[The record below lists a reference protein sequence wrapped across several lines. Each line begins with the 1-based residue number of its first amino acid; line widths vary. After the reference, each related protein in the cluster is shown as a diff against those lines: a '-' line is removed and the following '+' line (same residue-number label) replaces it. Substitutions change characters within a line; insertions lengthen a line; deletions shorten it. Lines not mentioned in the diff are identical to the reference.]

1 MKYGPPFG
9 KSFSLLFPDTADIR
23 IRLQPSKL
31 NSLDRCQSTLVRGKT
46 FRSWIR
52 DVGTSDVDREKVV
65 SSDKKKERKKGGRER
80 EVQGGMAVE
89 AGRRT
94 GGQLTCSEYTI
105 PFPKRLDVNCTL
117 VAYLRFGV
125 DMSVTR

>member
-1 MKYGPPFG
+1 MGLHSANLFLSFFQIRPIFVSATNLPNLTRWTDVNRRSFEG
-9 KSFSLLFPDTADIR
+9 KRF
-23 IRLQPSKL
+23 
-31 NSLDRCQSTLVRGKT
+31 DRGFETL
-46 FRSWIR
+46 
-52 DVGTSDVDREKVV
+52 DVDREKVV

-80 EVQGGMAVE
+80 GVQGGMAVE

-117 VAYLRFGV
+117 VAYLCFGV

>member
-1 MKYGPPFG
+1 MGLHSANLFLSFFQIRPIFVSASNLPNLTRWTNVNRRSFEG
-9 KSFSLLFPDTADIR
+9 KRF
-23 IRLQPSKL
+23 
-31 NSLDRCQSTLVRGKT
+31 DRGFETLVRRKLIGKGGIE
-46 FRSWIR
+46 RQ
-52 DVGTSDVDREKVV
+52 E
-65 SSDKKKERKKGGRER
+65 ERKKGGRER

>member
-1 MKYGPPFG
+1 MDLHSANLFLSFFQIRPIFVSATNLPNLTRWTDVNRRSFEG
-9 KSFSLLFPDTADIR
+9 KRF
-23 IRLQPSKL
+23 
-31 NSLDRCQSTLVRGKT
+31 DRGFETLVRRTLIGKG
-46 FRSWIR
+46 RI
-52 DVGTSDVDREKVV
+52 
-65 SSDKKKERKKGGRER
+65 ERQEER
-80 EVQGGMAVE
+80 EEERGKGEGVQGGMAVE